1 MKRSRLVL
9 KIIATALV
17 LGFLTAGAV
26 VAAEETITG
35 MVEQNDSGMIIISAD
50 DGEDY
55 LVKGQDLSEMV
66 GKSVKV
72 TGTLAEEGDAKAI
85 TVMNMEEIKE

>member
-1 MKRSRLVL
+1 MKRSRLVF
-9 KIIATALV
+9 KIIATVLV